1 MRSIEERLER
11 IDGRLGA
18 YRLSRRLEGS
28 PLCIRLMP
36 GDPDPVI
43 PEGARP
49 LIIDCRHSQ
58 RPIDSRPPSVA
69 SVDRAV

>member
-11 IDGRLGA
+11 VDASLGA

-58 RPIDSRPPSVA
+58 RPIDSKGPLVA
-69 SVDRAV
+69 SGVRAV